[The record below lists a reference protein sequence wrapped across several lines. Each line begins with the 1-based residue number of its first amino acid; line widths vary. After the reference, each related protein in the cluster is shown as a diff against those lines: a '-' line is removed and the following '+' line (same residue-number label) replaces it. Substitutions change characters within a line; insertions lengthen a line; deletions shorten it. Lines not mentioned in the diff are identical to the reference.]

1 MHKITK
7 SLMLFASIALV
18 QLPTSYDVQAAEQK
32 SEKPKRKTQLVGQ
45 SVGKKIGKAFELYT
59 ADDVQGALTTLLEID
74 AKKDYDKAYLARF
87 IANMYATL
95 GESQKAI
102 DYLKQAVEPDIL
114 NESDHGDALKL
125 LADLQ
130 MQEQAYADALKN
142 YEAWMDFT
150 GKSDGDT
157 WVKISNAQYQLK
169 RLDKMIAPADNAIAA
184 YGDKQNKN
192 PYLLKLTSYY
202 ERKKY
207 KDAVK
212 VLETAVQLFPTEK
225 AFWTQL
231 GNFYLLTEDFKRG
244 MATLDLAYK
253 QGFLEKESHLK
264 TLASLYSQN
273 NIPHKAARI
282 LEKHINSGEIKRDDQ
297 NLFSLANAYH
307 AAQEIDTAAKYF
319 SELAKMTNES
329 KHYAKLGTL
338 LAQDE
343 QFKKAIVALNKAL
356 DLGASNKGRLNMSLA
371 EAHFYLGQYK
381 QAYAAVKLAEKDPKT
396 RKSARG
402 WVTYIKDTAQRKG
415 KAI

>member
-1 MHKITK
+1 MNKITK
-7 SLMLFASIALV
+7 SLLLFASVALV
-18 QLPTSYDVQAAEQK
+18 QLPVTYDVQAAEQK

-45 SVGKKIGKAFELYT
+45 SVGKKIGKAFELYS
-59 ADDVQGALTTLLEID
+59 ADDVKGALALLLEID

-95 GESQKAI
+95 GESKKAI
-102 DYLKQAVEPDIL
+102 SYLKSAVEPDIL

-130 MQEQAYADALKN
+130 MQEQAYEDALKN

-157 WVKISNAQYQLK
+157 WVKISNANYQLK
-169 RLDKMIAPADNAIAA
+169 RLDKMVEPADNAIAA

-207 KDAVK
+207 KDAVE

-231 GNFYLLTEDFKRG
+231 GNFYLLTEDYKRG

-253 QGFLEKESHLK
+253 QGFVDKESHLK

-273 NIPHKAARI
+273 NIPYKAARI
-282 LEKHINSGEIKRDDQ
+282 LEKHIDSGEIKRDDK

-307 AAQEIDTAAKYF
+307 AAQEIDKAAKYY
-319 SELAKMTNES
+319 SELAKMTNDS

-343 QFKKAIVALNKAL
+343 QFKKAIVAIEKAL
-356 DLGASNKGRLNMSLA
+356 SLGAKDKGRLNMSLA

-381 QAYAAVKLAEKDPKT
+381 QAYDAIQKALKDPRT
-396 RKSARG
+396 RKNARG
-402 WVTYIKDTAQRKG
+402 WVSYIKDTAKRKG
-415 KAI
+415 KSI

>member
-1 MHKITK
+1 
-7 SLMLFASIALV
+7 MLFASIALV
-18 QLPTSYDVQAAEQK
+18 QLPVSYDLQAAEQK

-59 ADDVQGALTTLLEID
+59 ADDVKGALAALLEIN

-102 DYLKQAVEPDIL
+102 NYLKQAVEPDIL

-130 MQEQAYADALKN
+130 MQEQAYQEALNN

-157 WVKISNAQYQLK
+157 WVKISNAYYQLK
-169 RLDKMIAPADNAIAA
+169 RLDKMIAPANNAIAA

-207 KDAVK
+207 KDAVE

-231 GNFYLLTEDFKRG
+231 GNFYLLTEDYKRG

-273 NIPHKAARI
+273 NIPYKAATI

-307 AAQEIDTAAKYF
+307 AAQEIDTAANYF
-319 SELAKMTNES
+319 SELAKMTNDP
-329 KHYAKLGTL
+329 KHYAKLGSL
-338 LAQDE
+338 LSQDE
-343 QFKKAIVALNKAL
+343 QYKKAIVALNKAL
-356 DLGASNKGRLNMSLA
+356 KLGANNKGRLNMNLA

-381 QAYAAVKLAEKDPKT
+381 QAYAAIKNAEKDPKT

-402 WVTYIKDTAQRKG
+402 WKTYIKDTAQRKG

>member
-1 MHKITK
+1 
-7 SLMLFASIALV
+7 MLFASIALV